1 VEGIQLYWPVNVP
14 TMTVTLRGPKLDN
27 KDRLRFQR
35 INRETRGGT
44 LIVFADPIWP
54 KVQQLTLEFVSLEED
69 EAQSLLMFIRATL
82 GKEVGLR
89 DWENRHWAGVIVSP
103 DEPIIRNGR
112 HNISTALEFE
122 GVPA

>member
-1 VEGIQLYWPVNVP
+1 VDVQLYWPVDAR
-14 TMTVTLRGPKLDN
+14 TITVTLREPEFDN

-54 KVQQLTLEFVSLEED
+54 KVQQLTLEFTSLKEE
-69 EAQSLLMFIRATL
+69 EAQSLLTFIAATL

-89 DWENRHWAGVIVSP
+89 DWESGAPKSSSTRTGRYDPLSTTSSP
-103 DEPIIRNGR
+103 VKRWTSSIR
-112 HNISTALEFE
+112 T
-122 GVPA
+122 